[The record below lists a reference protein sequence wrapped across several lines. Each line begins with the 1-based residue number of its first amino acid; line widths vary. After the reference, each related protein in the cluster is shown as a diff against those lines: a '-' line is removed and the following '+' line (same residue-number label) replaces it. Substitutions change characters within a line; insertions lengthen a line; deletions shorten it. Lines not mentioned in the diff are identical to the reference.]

1 MLTQRPQY
9 CPLCGGGW
17 GRYLGKQMVLGAVG
31 CDNYDT
37 CQMAFLDDGNRYFLR
52 RYFDGGEVWWSSE
65 GPSEVRWIDS
75 TFRKLTFDP
84 PFNITRDRLR
94 LLIVFS

>member
-1 MLTQRPQY
+1 MLTWRPQC

-17 GRYLGKQMVLGAVG
+17 SRYLSENNHMAVG
-31 CDNYDT
+31 CSNYDK
-37 CQMAFLDDGNRYFLR
+37 CRMAFLDDGNRYFLR

-84 PFNITRDRLR
+84 PFDITKDRLR